1 MTMKDLIA
9 EMFQHVL
16 GNSVILMII
25 CLTAIALY
33 AMNVCKEPATMKEI
47 VGNVV
52 SAIAG
57 AAGGAGLAV
66 AALNKKN
73 GGGPP
78 IAPPSHLG

>member
-1 MTMKDLIA
+1 MTIKELFA
-9 EMFQHVL
+9 ELFQHVL

-25 CLTAIALY
+25 CLTVIACW
-33 AMNVCKEPATMKEI
+33 AMKICTDPGAMKEI

-66 AALNKKN
+66 AALNKRN
-73 GGGPP
+73 GGLSPNPP
-78 IAPPSHLG
+78 KD

>member
-1 MTMKDLIA
+1 MTTKELFA
-9 EMFQHVL
+9 ELFQHVL

-25 CLTAIALY
+25 CLTVIACW
-33 AMNVCKEPATMKEI
+33 AMKICTDPGAMKEI

-66 AALNKKN
+66 AALNRN
-73 GGGPP
+73 GKLSPP
-78 IAPPSHLG
+78 ISPAKP